1 MGQENEIRKKS
12 FSNENANKTDNT
24 NESNQENKNENDFNK
39 MIFENIFKNIHGEP
53 NQKKEIK
60 KEINNNKIENLNN
73 PNFKGFTGGNN
84 SNLDNEN
91 IEQKKSETSNEINK
105 KKPNNLIKK
114 INPRYVKK
122 GLGINKKNNMIN
134 KLEKGNN
141 LEIDIDK
148 KNYIS
153 NNDPM
158 MRTADNFHSKKISFN
173 NNENKVKINNENNNE
188 ETIKKAPPIN
198 NIIKNF
204 KNINID
210 DNINQDLLS
219 NRKPIPKN
227 ILNENKIK
235 QIKRYNMND
244 NFNTINNEENKNS
257 INKRHKILIHAM
269 EKEKPKKK
277 IKNLN
282 IEDNNNGPINNNMN
296 INIEDDI
303 NQNININIEV
313 NKKEDK
319 KEEKNEDDD
328 LDSNININNLIE
340 NKKSRSKTRNLE
352 IKTNDE
358 NEENEFNPVR
368 RLRRNNT
375 YSNLNFESI
384 TPQKIF
390 LFNNYSIFDSI
401 LLILNHNSYINQY
414 LMKNKNKIYDWD
426 KEMKCCLN
434 LILCYINRYL
444 WMTRPERIVS
454 KEKLSE
460 KYDYFLNIYL
470 QNNDMKKEKESYFFN
485 LDNLE
490 KIIYFIYYRLNYE
503 ITNKSMKIRN
513 YDSSDIKLK
522 KFMNDFIRNNRS
534 VISDNFTGFYVEETF
549 CLNCQNRI
557 QRYNYNMYY
566 NMYNNTYQPEKN
578 YSSFNYIC
586 IDLQNN
592 NAQNNTNQFFR
603 MSYNQNNYNQYNQ
616 YNNSNSIIC
625 LSDYL
630 KKNYVRNIL
639 SPCNLCK
646 LKTEKYIY
654 KKFFM
659 PPKILTIILDHN
671 DGNFLIDDKIDLAQ
685 FSQAMGN
692 INYNYYLVAML
703 CKYNHNNNY
712 ITYCFNYKEGKWY
725 SFTNSEGIINRSV
738 KTATF
743 LEPNAI
749 PYALFYQNIENM
761 DFEYIEIDLNKAN
774 KKKEYLF
781 KSSNGIIKK
790 LFFGFETTVKE
801 VKKEVAKYFGF
812 DKVRLLI
819 NGDIA
824 KDSDLLMFADPNNS
838 PITVIQAPNI

>member
-12 FSNENANKTDNT
+12 FSNENANNTDNT
-24 NESNQENKNENDFNK
+24 NESNQENKNENDFYQT
-39 MIFENIFKNIHGEP
+39 IFENIVKNIHGEP

-84 SNLDNEN
+84 SNLDNQNKEP
-91 IEQKKSETSNEINK
+91 KKIETSNEIYK

-122 GLGINKKNNMIN
+122 DLGMNKKNNMIN

-158 MRTADNFHSKKISFN
+158 MRTADNFHSKKINFN

-235 QIKRYNMND
+235 QIKRYNMNE

-303 NQNININIEV
+303 NQNININNEV

-340 NKKSRSKTRNLE
+340 NKQSRSKTRNLE
-352 IKTNDE
+352 IKTNND
-358 NEENEFNPVR
+358 NEENDFNPVR

-414 LMKNKNKIYDWD
+414 LMKNKNKIYD
-426 KEMKCCLN
+426 
-434 LILCYINRYL
+434 
-444 WMTRPERIVS
+444 
-454 KEKLSE
+454 
-460 KYDYFLNIYL
+460 
-470 QNNDMKKEKESYFFN
+470 
-485 LDNLE
+485 
-490 KIIYFIYYRLNYE
+490 
-503 ITNKSMKIRN
+503 
-513 YDSSDIKLK
+513 
-522 KFMNDFIRNNRS
+522 
-534 VISDNFTGFYVEETF
+534 
-549 CLNCQNRI
+549 
-557 QRYNYNMYY
+557 
-566 NMYNNTYQPEKN
+566 
-578 YSSFNYIC
+578 
-586 IDLQNN
+586 
-592 NAQNNTNQFFR
+592 
-603 MSYNQNNYNQYNQ
+603 
-616 YNNSNSIIC
+616 
-625 LSDYL
+625 
-630 KKNYVRNIL
+630 
-639 SPCNLCK
+639 
-646 LKTEKYIY
+646 
-654 KKFFM
+654 
-659 PPKILTIILDHN
+659 
-671 DGNFLIDDKIDLAQ
+671 
-685 FSQAMGN
+685 
-692 INYNYYLVAML
+692 
-703 CKYNHNNNY
+703 
-712 ITYCFNYKEGKWY
+712 
-725 SFTNSEGIINRSV
+725 
-738 KTATF
+738 
-743 LEPNAI
+743 
-749 PYALFYQNIENM
+749 
-761 DFEYIEIDLNKAN
+761 
-774 KKKEYLF
+774 
-781 KSSNGIIKK
+781 
-790 LFFGFETTVKE
+790 
-801 VKKEVAKYFGF
+801 
-812 DKVRLLI
+812 
-819 NGDIA
+819 
-824 KDSDLLMFADPNNS
+824 
-838 PITVIQAPNI
+838 